1 MCYHFDVA
9 IVKKVS
15 SNLYATGAFIM
26 NPAKIIRIVSLLV
39 LALSILGVAR
49 DTRATL
55 SASRA
60 GLVEHESES
69 QNPPRKRQKTSPEN
83 QEDQEVL
90 KGSGAISVSV
100 DLVSLQVL
108 VTDTQGNVLTGL
120 KPENFTIYEDNVKQ
134 EILNFSPIESNLTA
148 VMLVEYSNNI
158 GNFIDDVWNA
168 MSTFAS
174 SLRKEDWVAV
184 IGYDMRPTILC
195 DFSKD
200 RRELEDALRRFRYPA
215 TDFSNLSD
223 ALIDTL
229 DRTQEIEGKVAVIL
243 LSTGLDTFSRHT
255 YDEALD
261 KCKQSNASVYAIS
274 LGQYYRLRLEARGY
288 LSNESRMNLLMAD
301 NRLRSFADM
310 SGGASYFP
318 RFQSEL
324 PSIFKNIS
332 QMLRS
337 QFSIAY
343 TSTNTNKDGKF
354 RKIRVE
360 VNSPLTDTKGKPLK
374 LKVITRKGYKAAE
387 A

>member
-1 MCYHFDVA
+1 
-9 IVKKVS
+9 
-15 SNLYATGAFIM
+15 M
-26 NPAKIIRIVSLLV
+26 NSAKIIRIVFLLV
-39 LALSILGVAR
+39 LALSIFSAVRDAR
-49 DTRATL
+49 LTL
-55 SASRA
+55 SASPA
-60 GLVEHESES
+60 VSAQHESEK
-69 QNPPRKRQKTSPEN
+69 QNPPRKRQKASPEN

-134 EILNFSPIESNLTA
+134 EILNFSPIESSLTA

-158 GNFIDDVWNA
+158 GNFIDDIWNA
-168 MSTFAS
+168 MATFAS
-174 SLRKEDWVAV
+174 GLHKEDWVAV

-215 TDFSNLSD
+215 TDYSNLSD

-255 YDEALD
+255 YDEALE
-261 KCKQSNASVYAIS
+261 KCKQANASIYAIS
-274 LGQYYRLRLEARGY
+274 LGQYYRLRLESRGL

-301 NRLRSFADM
+301 NRLRSFAEL

-343 TSTNTNKDGKF
+343 SSTNTNKDGKF
-354 RKIRVE
+354 RKIRVD
-360 VNSPLTDTKGKPLK
+360 VNTPLTDTKGKPLK
-374 LKVITRKGYKAAE
+374 LKVITRKGYKAAD

>member
-1 MCYHFDVA
+1 
-9 IVKKVS
+9 
-15 SNLYATGAFIM
+15 M
-26 NPAKIIRIVSLLV
+26 NPAKIIRIVLLLV
-39 LALSILGVAR
+39 LALSIFIAVRDAR
-49 DTRATL
+49 VTVSASPAL
-55 SASRA
+55 SAQQEA
-60 GLVEHESES
+60 QN

-83 QEDQEVL
+83 QEDQEIL
-90 KGSGAISVSV
+90 KGPGSISVSV

-134 EILNFSPIESNLTA
+134 EILHFSPIESDLTA
-148 VMLVEYSNNI
+148 VMLVEYSNKI
-158 GNFIDDVWNA
+158 KNFIDDIWNA
-168 MSTFAS
+168 TSIFAS
-174 SLRKEDWVAV
+174 GLHKEDWVAV

-195 DFSKD
+195 DFSRD
-200 RRELEDALRRFRYPA
+200 RRELDDALRRFRYPA
-215 TDFSNLSD
+215 TDYSNLSD
-223 ALIDTL
+223 AIIDTL

-255 YDEALD
+255 YDEALE
-261 KCKQSNASVYAIS
+261 KCKQANASIYAIS
-274 LGQYYRLRLEARGY
+274 LGQYYRLLLESRGL
-288 LSNESRMNLLMAD
+288 LSNDSRMSLLMAD
-301 NRLRSFADM
+301 NRLRSFAEL
-310 SGGASYFP
+310 SGGAAYFP

-360 VNSPLTDTKGKPLK
+360 VNTPLIDAKGKPLK